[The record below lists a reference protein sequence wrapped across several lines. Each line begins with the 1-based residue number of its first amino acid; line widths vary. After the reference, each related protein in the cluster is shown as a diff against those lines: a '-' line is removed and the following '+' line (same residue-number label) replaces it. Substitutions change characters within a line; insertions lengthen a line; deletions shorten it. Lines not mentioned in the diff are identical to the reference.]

1 MTDTDPTFDPEERPA
16 PSAVHGDAETDLAR
30 QPAHARTGEQGG
42 TGAGMPP
49 GAGAPEGAGT
59 GMGTGTG
66 MAASG
71 TGSGMGDSK
80 AGTGPAGA
88 PSGAGRAPLVGGAD
102 EFAARWQ
109 SVQVTFVDEPRRA
122 VEDADRLVREVMD
135 RMTEL
140 FSSQRADLEQ
150 TWHSGGEA
158 STEDLRVALQRY
170 RSFFERLL
178 AA

>member
-1 MTDTDPTFDPEERPA
+1 MTDTDPTFDPDAQPA
-16 PSAVHGDAETDLAR
+16 PSAVHGDADSDLAR
-30 QPAHARTGEQGG
+30 EPAHARTGEQGG
-42 TGAGMPP
+42 TGTRMAP
-49 GAGAPEGAGT
+49 GAGAREGAGPESFAPAPASET
-59 GMGTGTG
+59 AMGAVPPGAPTGT
-66 MAASG
+66 
-71 TGSGMGDSK
+71 D
-80 AGTGPAGA
+80 
-88 PSGAGRAPLVGGAD
+88 RAPLVGGAD
-102 EFAARWQ
+102 QFAARWQ

-140 FSSQRADLEQ
+140 FSSQRAELEQ
-150 TWHSGGEA
+150 AWHSGGQA